1 MSKKKATRTDPPE
14 VIELFEI
21 IADLH
26 PPAGGFDGVIVRN
39 VGSKY
44 ATQRDFFSGSGAG
57 MWGGRWNPVGLE
69 AIYASL
75 DVITATHEAYQN
87 FVAFGFPL
95 TTIEPRGTAGA
106 KVSLPKV
113 LDLTDP
119 KVRARIGFSL
129 AELVNEDWKSIQASG
144 EESWTQAIGRGAKA
158 ARFDALIVPSA
169 RHTSGKN
176 IVILNN
182 KSTQGVKIMPLAL
195 DKLPK

>member
-1 MSKKKATRTDPPE
+1 M
-14 VIELFEI
+14 
-21 IADLH
+21 
-26 PPAGGFDGVIVRN
+26 RN

-57 MWGGRWNPVGLE
+57 KSGGRWNPVGLE

-87 FVAFGFPL
+87 FVASGFPL
-95 TTIEPRGTAGA
+95 TTIEPRVTAGA

-195 DKLPK
+195 DKLPT